1 MANIKVLIVEDS
13 PLVADLLKQALESDK
28 QVQVVGVASNGQDAI
43 ELVPKLKPDLITMDV
58 WMPVLDGFATVEWV
72 MANKPTPILV
82 ITSSKLKQDVQI
94 SLRMLAAGALD
105 VIEKPALT
113 DESKWTAYRR
123 ELTFKVKLLSS
134 VRVIT
139 HVRGRTVGNTAPIEP
154 TTPGV
159 SVANNSA
166 SLLTPKPGRILPT
179 APPIAKPNEIVPP
192 RTIPDKPVLR
202 PLENV
207 AKVVPTPETVK
218 VKPDTPHISQVGW
231 PLFPSASHYQVI
243 AIASSTGGPTAL
255 LKVLQKL
262 PPNFPAGIVIVQH
275 ISEGFTQGLVDWL
288 QREIKLKMKVAKD
301 GDSPQPGEVLIAPDR
316 RDVIMQADF
325 KVQTRRDS
333 GNILCPSAD
342 VMMNAIADT
351 YGRQAIGV
359 VLTGMGSDGAKGLKK
374 IYDLGGYTIAQNEAT
389 SLIYGMPR
397 AAAELGGARDIL
409 PLEDITGRL
418 IELLQQPLQPD
429 DLVRPIERTKA
440 FNS

>member
-113 DESKWTAYRR
+113 DEAKWTSYRR

-139 HVRGRTVGNTAPIEP
+139 HVRGRHIVNAATPEATPPTVT
-154 TTPGV
+154 
-159 SVANNSA
+159 NNSA
-166 SLLTPKPGRILPT
+166 SLVTPKPEKGLPP
-179 APPIAKPNEIVPP
+179 APPLIKPNEIVPSK
-192 RTIPDKPVLR
+192 TIPGKPVLK
-202 PLENV
+202 PIENV
-207 AKVVPTPETVK
+207 AKVVPAPETVK
-218 VKPDTPHISQVGW
+218 VKPDTPQMISQVGW

-316 RDVIMQADF
+316 RDVIMQTDF
-325 KVQTRRDS
+325 KIQTRRDS

-351 YGRQAIGV
+351 YGRQSIGV

-409 PLEDITGRL
+409 PLEDIAGRL

-429 DLVRPIERTKA
+429 DLIRPIERTKA
-440 FNS
+440 VNS